1 MINLIQ
7 FKMTGGDE
15 VIAEVMEWP
24 EENSKDLIIR
34 NAMVLSYS
42 FDEDFSNQI
51 YGLKPWFSM
60 IENPLEYMVVNTDH
74 IMSTTKPN
82 PQFVNEY
89 TSALTQM
96 HSLGQKRKLEEER
109 QLREFEKRFAE
120 KVEQVTKRMM
130 ESGDSV
136 ESSNVLQFP
145 PPDTSI
151 H

>member
-1 MINLIQ
+1 MNNLIQ

-24 EENSKDLIIR
+24 EESSKDLIIR

-42 FDEDFSNQI
+42 FDEDFSNQV

-60 IENPLEYMVVNTDH
+60 IENPLEYMIVNTDH
-74 IMSTTKPN
+74 VMSTTKPN
-82 PQFVNEY
+82 TTFVNEY
-89 TSALTQM
+89 IEALRQM
-96 HSLGQKRKLEEER
+96 HSLGQRRKAEYQKEIKEFEER
-109 QLREFEKRFAE
+109 FKDRL
-120 KVEQVTKRMM
+120 EQMTKKI
-130 ESGDSV
+130 STDDSA
-136 ESSNVLQFP
+136 SNVLQFP